1 LISES
6 VKERKKESF
15 EALQYENFLQGSK
28 FCPISY
34 KVWYLTCKSD
44 IIDPSLKQ
52 NEKKKSQSK
61 TYEQLEVC
69 FVFLNE

>member
-44 IIDPSLKQ
+44 IIDPTETK
-52 NEKKKSQSK
+52 
-61 TYEQLEVC
+61 
-69 FVFLNE
+69 